1 MMFVIA
7 FSIVALAG
15 LGLALLLRGMA
26 AKVNAVEDLVG
37 RTVPVDLE
45 AFRNLIDPNETLW
58 LAQQLASHDFRRIQ
72 RRRIRAVLAYV
83 ALTGRNAALLLRLG
97 EAARDS
103 GDAEVADAG
112 RQLASLALAVRFYVV
127 LARLRLAAVYLWPSR
142 AGLLNLPL
150 ADQYDTLVG
159 RFRIVGQLQDR
170 AQASRLLATL

>member
-7 FSIVALAG
+7 FSIVAMAG

-26 AKVNAVEDLVG
+26 ATVNAVEDLAG

-45 AFRNLIDPNETLW
+45 AFRT
-58 LAQQLASHDFRRIQ
+58 
-72 RRRIRAVLAYV
+72 
-83 ALTGRNAALLLRLG
+83 
-97 EAARDS
+97 ARDS
-103 GDAEVADAG
+103 GDAEVAEAG

-127 LARLRLAAVYLWPSR
+127 LARLRLAMVYLWPSR

-170 AQASRLLATL
+170 ARASRLMAAL